1 MPNSRMFVIKPQNCV
16 SERWLLFIGSKL
28 PELSLFYAHFFFFLK
43 IPSSRALIV
52 LVTWPKA
59 DPKIYF
65 SHRRPSLF
73 AGEWEQ
79 RTTAARHLEAGPFII
94 HMACLSSDISNSGCF
109 VNDLTCFW
117 PWLFSLWKGNLNRA
131 PKAGNTDDFH
141 GQQHGTWEVTM
152 ETFKS
157 NRRGLERGSISMKK
171 YCSRQHYLLFLLFF

>member
-1 MPNSRMFVIKPQNCV
+1 MIAIYWEQIAWIIIILCTFLLLPKNSFFSSPDC
-16 SERWLLFIGSKL
+16 
-28 PELSLFYAHFFFFLK
+28 LSYLTQSF
-43 IPSSRALIV
+43 
-52 LVTWPKA
+52 
-59 DPKIYF
+59 PKIYF